1 MKKTKKGIRDN
12 FLKYFGLQRSY
23 VPKLLIANKHLLYS
37 EAVLDIIKS
46 KIIETEKFTFLQV
59 GGFDGSS
66 NDIIKP
72 LLKKFPIRGI
82 VAEPQDNVF
91 SSLKANYKSFNGV
104 SVVKLGVSDVDCTKK
119 FYQTIGYASQVCSLN
134 KDHLLKHKIPKQ
146 DITSKMVNFLTI
158 KSILSMHNFDKLNL
172 LQIDAEGHDYTI
184 LKSIDY
190 DVIKP
195 QIIRFETT
203 HMSKSRLN
211 EVLEVMSSHNYKFH
225 PENRDITAIL

>member
-1 MKKTKKGIRDN
+1 M
-12 FLKYFGLQRSY
+12 
-23 VPKLLIANKHLLYS
+23 
-37 EAVLDIIKS
+37 LDIIKS
-46 KIIETEKFTFLQV
+46 KIIETENFTFLQV

-66 NDIIKP
+66 NDIMKP
-72 LLKKFPIRGI
+72 LLKRFPIRGI
-82 VAEPQDNVF
+82 IAEPQDNVF
-91 SSLKANYKSFNGV
+91 SSLKANYKNFNGV

-119 FYQTIGYASQVCSLN
+119 FYQTIGYASQVCSLD

-146 DITSKMVNFLTI
+146 DIASKMVKFLTI

-190 DVIKP
+190 DLIKP

-203 HMSKSRLN
+203 HMSKSGLN